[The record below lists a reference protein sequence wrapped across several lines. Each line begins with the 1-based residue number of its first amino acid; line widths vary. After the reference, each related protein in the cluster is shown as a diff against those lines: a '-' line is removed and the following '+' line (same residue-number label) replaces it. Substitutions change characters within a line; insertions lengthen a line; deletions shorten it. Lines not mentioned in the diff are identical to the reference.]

1 MITLHRLGHFD
12 EQFDLNPD
20 LIVSIESTPDTVITL
35 ATNAKVV
42 VADTP
47 QEVAT
52 AIRRWRAEVLVAA
65 LRDDASGA
73 STTRIRKPR
82 AGHELA
88 AIEGGQ
94 R

>member
-1 MITLHRLGHFD
+1 MITLRRLGHF
-12 EQFDLNPD
+12 EEHFDLNPD

-47 QEVAT
+47 QQVAT
-52 AIRRWRAEVLVAA
+52 AIRGWRAEVLLAA
-65 LRDDASGA
+65 LRDGA
-73 STTRIRKPR
+73 PGAAPARIRKTR

-94 R
+94 P